1 MDHSTG
7 SFIARGGV
15 TVFTQT
21 WRPETPPKAQVVLV
35 HGFGEHSGRYT
46 HVAQALTD
54 AGHVVVTYDQR
65 GHGRSGGPRGLVRD
79 MPSLAHD
86 LALFREELADTA
98 DGALPQVLLG
108 HSMGGAVVLEHL
120 VGDHAPVDA
129 VVLSA
134 PYVRNAAEVPG
145 LLRTLAPVLGRFLP
159 TAPTQGLPAE
169 AVSRDP
175 DVVRAYEDDP
185 LVFHGKIPAATGA
198 TLLQFEDRI
207 MPKVGSITE
216 PTLVVHGTA
225 DQLAD
230 PAGSKRL
237 ADDLGGQVE
246 LKLYEG
252 LYHEVFNEPEQAR
265 VLADVTGYLLARLT

>member
-21 WRPETPPKAQVVLV
+21 WRPEAPPRARVVLV

-46 HVAQALTD
+46 HVAEALTA
-54 AGHVVVTYDQR
+54 AGYVVATYDQR
-65 GHGRSGGPRGLVRD
+65 GHGRSGGPRALVRD

-86 LALFREELADTA
+86 LSLFREELADTA

-120 VGDHAPVDA
+120 AGDHAPVEA

-145 LLRTLAPVLGRFLP
+145 VLRTLAPILGRFLP

-169 AVSRDP
+169 TVSRDP
-175 DVVRAYEDDP
+175 AVVRAYEDDP

-207 MPKVGSITE
+207 MRRVGSITE

-230 PAGSKRL
+230 PAGSRRL
-237 ADDLGGQVE
+237 ADELGGQVE

-252 LYHEVFNEPEQAR
+252 LYHEVFNEPEQER
-265 VLADVTGYLLARLT
+265 VLADVTGYLLARLG

>member
-21 WRPETPPKAQVVLV
+21 WRPEAPPRARVVLV

-46 HVAQALTD
+46 HVAEALTA
-54 AGHVVVTYDQR
+54 AGYVVATYDQR
-65 GHGRSGGPRGLVRD
+65 GHGRSGGPRALVRD

-86 LALFREELADTA
+86 LSLFREELADTA

-120 VGDHAPVDA
+120 AGDHAPVEA

-145 LLRTLAPVLGRFLP
+145 VLRTLAPILGRFLP

-169 AVSRDP
+169 TVSRDP
-175 DVVRAYEDDP
+175 AVVRAYEDDP

-207 MPKVGSITE
+207 MRRVGAITE

-230 PAGSKRL
+230 PAGSRRL
-237 ADDLGGQVE
+237 ADELGGQVE

-252 LYHEVFNEPEQAR
+252 LYHEVFNEPEQER
-265 VLADVTGYLLARLT
+265 VLADVTGYLLARLG